1 MRFALAILAAAV
13 LASAPV
19 ARAHSL
25 GDVLQLNLVRARSL
39 GYSLLDVRQTGNPN
53 LPPQCQSTCN
63 PVLSAIN
70 SNCPRSQCC
79 TASFEQQ
86 LFDCFTCL
94 ANAASSS
101 NFTTA
106 QATVDELYDACAT
119 LGVSL
124 PVLTFP
130 GENPNRPLSSV
141 SGSAFSTA
149 SSTSSSFTSSTS
161 HISQTTISSLA
172 SPIPTISQ
180 STVTALPSSTPLPA
194 APSTSRSSARKPE
207 GVVDLRMMM
216 MMMIG
221 SLIAGSLLV

>member
-1 MRFALAILAAAV
+1 MSCKCR
-13 LASAPV
+13 
-19 ARAHSL
+19 
-25 GDVLQLNLVRARSL
+25 QLLEFHNCSGHGRRLVIRL
-39 GYSLLDVRQTGNPN
+39 PITVPCYDQPPLL
-53 LPPQCQSTCN
+53 
-63 PVLSAIN
+63 
-70 SNCPRSQCC
+70 
-79 TASFEQQ
+79 
-86 LFDCFTCL
+86 
-94 ANAASSS
+94 
-101 NFTTA
+101 
-106 QATVDELYDACAT
+106 ELYDACAT

-216 MMMIG
+216 MMIG